1 MDLPSD
7 FFFHFH
13 FLNWQLRGGVFLF
26 VTVVV
31 AAFCIFLD
39 FCTLHATMNTFFYIF
54 SATKQPTA
62 TTTCGKILHERNI
75 TKKNHAGRRAKKKV
89 YFFLQIKHK
98 NNCT

>member
-39 FCTLHATMNTFFYIF
+39 FCTLHATMNTFFI
-54 SATKQPTA
+54 
-62 TTTCGKILHERNI
+62 
-75 TKKNHAGRRAKKKV
+75 
-89 YFFLQIKHK
+89 FFLQP
-98 NNCT
+98 NNQQQQQHAEKYFTNGI